1 MFRLNRNRS
10 MQQEARRAPFF
21 CLTATQQRGILSSR
35 ERESSV
41 FRTGVVQYRRGRIA
55 QQVRAR
61 S

>member
-35 ERESSV
+35 ERRVACFARVWYNTAE
-41 FRTGVVQYRRGRIA
+41 GV
-55 QQVRAR
+55 
-61 S
+61 